1 MAHVIH
7 DSFKD
12 IAEADFKTYVDGLLE
27 AHPTQSEKKQALAYV
42 QQVLSSD
49 KSAMDAE
56 YTALY
61 KRRASWY
68 KQQKATDAVQASHSF
83 DFAKTPTLFQNQNP
97 TDGQIATLLTSNDVD
112 VRIGTKVLTTAIV
125 MSGSRTSLVGTGAT
139 GSAADGTLACTCKI
153 NGAITIS
160 GDDVIIKGV
169 HFVCSANT
177 SITPNHT

>member
-7 DSFKD
+7 DSFKE

-27 AHPTQSEKKQALAYV
+27 AHPTQSEKKQAISYL

-49 KSAMDAE
+49 KSALDVE
-56 YTALY
+56 QKALFV
-61 KRRASWY
+61 RRALLS

-125 MSGSRTSLVGTGAT
+125 MSGSRTSLVGTGASGLAT
-139 GSAADGTLACTCKI
+139 DGTLKI
-153 NGAITIS
+153 YELNRNDQNQRFQDEALRAYRS
-160 GDDVIIKGV
+160 
-169 HFVCSANT
+169 
-177 SITPNHT
+177 PP